1 MAEYI
6 DLALTADATALSD
19 ESKEYMAAAI
29 PGWVARPGNVES
41 ILLEANGQMG
51 AEVIEQASEVPPV
64 VFAYYGQWL
73 LGIAL
78 RQATP
83 STGVAT
89 FTFDGLATVPAG
101 SLFTAPNPDGN
112 TYVFQTDTD
121 VRSDTPP
128 FTTGATAL
136 EPGADANGSS
146 GTGEML
152 DAIDGVGSVALSG
165 TTGGSDEE
173 DANTYLDR
181 LTDAL
186 TILAPRPILPAD
198 FATLA
203 RQVPGVGR
211 TLSIDLYQPPAS
223 SGGVK
228 PPTAAWG
235 AEPNGTTP
243 VERCDTVAITKTDG
257 TAPDVPLMQSVYTVL
272 DSAREVNFLVY
283 VIPPKYTT
291 IDVQATVTAFSGFT
305 QQVVKEAAEAMLR
318 AWLDPLQW
326 GSQGTGEIQ
335 AWQKDT
341 KARIYEAV
349 DYLNRADG
357 VYYVETIQLRKHL
370 DPAWSNVDIA
380 LTGAAPL
387 PLAGDINVTVNLPT

>member
-1 MAEYI
+1 MPEYI

-112 TYVFQTDTD
+112 TYVFQTDAD
-121 VRSDTPP
+121 VRSDASP

-173 DANTYLDR
+173 DANAYLDR

-186 TILAPRPILPAD
+186 TILAPRPILPGD

-228 PPTAAWG
+228 APTAAWG

-243 VERCDTVAITKTDG
+243 VERCDTVAITKADG
-257 TAPDVPLMQSVYTVL
+257 TAPDMALMQATYTVL
-272 DSAREVNFLVY
+272 DTAREVNFLVY
-283 VIPPKYTT
+283 VIPPTYTK

-305 QQVVKEAAEAMLR
+305 PAVVKEAAEAMIR
-318 AWLDPLQW
+318 TWLDPLQW

-335 AWQKDT
+335 AWQRDT

-357 VYYVETIQLRKHL
+357 VYYVETIQLRKHG
-370 DPAWSNVDIA
+370 DAVWSNVDIA